1 MRALADA
8 VLLAAVAVG
17 SVRSARAM
25 LRASWPRRSPAAA
38 ILLWQALGLAGGLAA
53 VGALLAIGVSG
64 PGNHVGVIGGL
75 AVLVGRVESG
85 QLIAPHQSPVL
96 TALRLTFLMAGF
108 ALLAVLYSVLAVAFA
123 DAIGARRRQRELL
136 ALLAHGDPKV
146 PGALVIDYPAAAA
159 YCLPGI
165 RSQIVVSVGTLDLL
179 APAELTAVLA
189 HERAHLRARH
199 DLVLIPFTSLRRALP
214 RSAGIAEAHRTVAL
228 LVEMMA
234 DDRALRV
241 RGLLPKELATAL
253 VRFGTA
259 GADCA
264 PAGALAVAEGELT
277 ARVLRLLTPP
287 PPLSR
292 AAQAAVVLTAALVV
306 ATPLLLLVTPLKPDQ
321 DQHQPVERTAVP
333 PVRPTRVIREWP
345 YQAEQRSVR
354 KNLDFEF
361 DLPGTVRAVV
371 GRAAALE
378 LADLRADVGQ
388 VDRGGDE
395 GDHGEEPDRAAVGGG
410 VEPEHEGHAED
421 DQPQWLGQL
430 AGRDEGRGGSDDA
443 VDKRPRLDHERRD
456 GKRHEEVGQR
466 GVGAIAHD

>member
-64 PGNHVGVIGGL
+64 FGSNVGVIGGL
-75 AVLVGRVESG
+75 GVLAGRVASG
-85 QLIAPHQSPVL
+85 QLIAPHQPPLL
-96 TALRLTFLMAGF
+96 TVIRITFLMAGF
-108 ALLAVLYSVLAVAFA
+108 ALLALLYSVLVVAFA

-214 RSAGIAEAHRTVAL
+214 KSAGIAEAHRTVAL

-234 DDRALRV
+234 DVRALRV

-259 GADCA
+259 GGADCA

-287 PPLSR
+287 PPMSR
-292 AAQAAVVLTAALVV
+292 AAQAAIVLTAALVV
-306 ATPLLLLVTPLKPDQ
+306 ATPLLLLVTPLRPGQ
-321 DQHQPVERTAVP
+321 GQLQHVERTVVS
-333 PVRPTRVIREWP
+333 PVRPTRVIRELA
-345 YQAEQRSVR
+345 YRAEQRSVR
-354 KNLDFEF
+354 KN
-361 DLPGTVRAVV
+361 
-371 GRAAALE
+371 
-378 LADLRADVGQ
+378 
-388 VDRGGDE
+388 
-395 GDHGEEPDRAAVGGG
+395 
-410 VEPEHEGHAED
+410 
-421 DQPQWLGQL
+421 
-430 AGRDEGRGGSDDA
+430 
-443 VDKRPRLDHERRD
+443 
-456 GKRHEEVGQR
+456 
-466 GVGAIAHD
+466 

>member
-17 SVRSARAM
+17 SARCARVM
-25 LRASWPRRSPAAA
+25 LRANWPRRSPAAA

-64 PGNHVGVIGGL
+64 EETGQGVAGGLASLARRLASGQLVAPGQPLALTCLRL
-75 AVLVGRVESG
+75 AVLV
-85 QLIAPHQSPVL
+85 
-96 TALRLTFLMAGF
+96 AGF
-108 ALLAVLYSVLAVAFA
+108 ALFTMLCGVLVMAFA
-123 DAIGARRRQRELL
+123 DAVAARKRQRELL

-214 RSAGIAEAHRTVAL
+214 KSRVIAQAYRTVAL

-241 RGLLPKELATAL
+241 RGLLARELATAL
-253 VRFGTA
+253 LRFGTA
-259 GADCA
+259 GTDGA
-264 PAGALAVAEGELT
+264 PAGALAAAEGELT
-277 ARVLRLLTPP
+277 ARVSRLLAPQ

-292 AAQAAVVLTAALVV
+292 LAQATVVLAAAVLV
-306 ATPLLLLVTPLKPDQ
+306 AMPLVLLVAP
-321 DQHQPVERTAVP
+321 
-333 PVRPTRVIREWP
+333 
-345 YQAEQRSVR
+345 
-354 KNLDFEF
+354 
-361 DLPGTVRAVV
+361 
-371 GRAAALE
+371 
-378 LADLRADVGQ
+378 
-388 VDRGGDE
+388 
-395 GDHGEEPDRAAVGGG
+395 
-410 VEPEHEGHAED
+410 
-421 DQPQWLGQL
+421 
-430 AGRDEGRGGSDDA
+430 
-443 VDKRPRLDHERRD
+443 
-456 GKRHEEVGQR
+456 
-466 GVGAIAHD
+466 

>member
-64 PGNHVGVIGGL
+64 PGNHVGVIAGL
-75 AVLVGRVESG
+75 AVLAGRVESG

-108 ALLAVLYSVLAVAFA
+108 ALLAVLYSVLVVAFA

-259 GADCA
+259 GADGA

-306 ATPLLLLVTPLKPDQ
+306 ATPLLLLITPLRPDQ
-321 DQHQPVERTAVP
+321 DQHQQVERTAVS
-333 PVRPTRVIREWP
+333 PVRPTRVVREP
-345 YQAEQRSVR
+345 AAR
-354 KNLDFEF
+354 
-361 DLPGTVRAVV
+361 GGATVR
-371 GRAAALE
+371 
-378 LADLRADVGQ
+378 
-388 VDRGGDE
+388 
-395 GDHGEEPDRAAVGGG
+395 
-410 VEPEHEGHAED
+410 
-421 DQPQWLGQL
+421 
-430 AGRDEGRGGSDDA
+430 
-443 VDKRPRLDHERRD
+443 
-456 GKRHEEVGQR
+456 
-466 GVGAIAHD
+466 